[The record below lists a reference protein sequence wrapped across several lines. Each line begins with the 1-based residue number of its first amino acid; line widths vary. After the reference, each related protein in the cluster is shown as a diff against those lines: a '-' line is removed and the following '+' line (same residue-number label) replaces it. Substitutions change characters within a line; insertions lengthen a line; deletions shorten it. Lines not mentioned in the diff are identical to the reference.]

1 MHEKPWTIMIV
12 DDEAV
17 NRKVLQAFLQQAGFE
32 VLVAEDGVQA
42 RETAHNR
49 LPDLILLDIMMP
61 GESGFET
68 CTRLKAEPRTADIP
82 IIFLSA
88 LDDVQSKIQG
98 FQAGSVDYVAKPFYK
113 EEILARVK
121 THLKLRHAFEQ
132 VIAEQAKR
140 LEQIKQGQQKL
151 LVHPEDD
158 PQARYGVYYAP
169 FYEAGGDFYDV
180 FAVNAHTYAYFLGD
194 ISGHDLGASMI
205 TSAIKALVR
214 EYFSPLYT
222 ARESINCINNILRRS
237 FFDSGQH
244 MTSVCLILDR
254 KNARAEI
261 ISCGHP
267 QVIHM
272 PAAHPPQLVESSGDV
287 LGIFDQVTPGVSQ
300 IRISSGDRFL
310 LYSDGLIEH
319 ARHNGSRLEGLQ
331 DLLQSC
337 ARSMFTADIQSAVQA
352 VVRDALCDHELED
365 DIVALGVEV

>member
-169 FYEAGGDFYDV
+169 YYEAGGDFYDV

-222 ARESINCINNILRRS
+222 ARESIEHINSVLRQS
-237 FFDSGQH
+237 FFQNGRY
-244 MTSVCLILDR
+244 MTAVCLLLDQR
-254 KNARAEI
+254 RMKATI
-261 ISCGHP
+261 ISAGHP
-267 QVIHM
+267 
-272 PAAHPPQLVESSGDV
+272 PLVYFSREQGPRFLESAGDV
-287 LGIFDQVTPGVSQ
+287 LGAFEHVSPG
-300 IRISSGDRFL
+300 I
-310 LYSDGLIEH
+310 
-319 ARHNGSRLEGLQ
+319 
-331 DLLQSC
+331 
-337 ARSMFTADIQSAVQA
+337 
-352 VVRDALCDHELED
+352 
-365 DIVALGVEV
+365 